1 MHLLS
6 LVKVKCL
13 ERLPRRIQL
22 MRSISEVRRGKPHE
36 MQGSMQRKLY
46 PEYIMYASYSAQ
58 FCSELAAKFPMN
70 IGGI

>member
-46 PEYIMYASYSAQ
+46 PEYIMYAVQ
-58 FCSELAAKFPMN
+58 FCSELVAKFPMN

>member
-1 MHLLS
+1 
-6 LVKVKCL
+6 
-13 ERLPRRIQL
+13 

-36 MQGSMQRKLY
+36 MQGSMERKLY

-58 FCSELAAKFPMN
+58 FGSELVAKFPMN